1 MSTRPNAWS
10 ERRVM
15 IRFQHVSFGYDPLVA
30 NIHDI
35 SFEIQKGE
43 FVAIIGENGAGKSTV
58 SKLSTDC

>member
-1 MSTRPNAWS
+1 
-10 ERRVM
+10 M